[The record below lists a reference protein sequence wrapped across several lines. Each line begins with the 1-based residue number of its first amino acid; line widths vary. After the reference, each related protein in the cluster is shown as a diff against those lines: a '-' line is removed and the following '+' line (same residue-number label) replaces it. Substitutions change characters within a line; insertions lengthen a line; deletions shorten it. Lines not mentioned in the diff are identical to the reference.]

1 MSYVQRSLIEFRADR
16 SIDMPAYQ
24 KKFQKIEAGLGPFD
38 SQYRY
43 SRSVGEKMHISNS
56 RYFPVI
62 LEYTVL
68 VPDSK
73 TKLSKIE
80 GTQFCSRIRVQATVV
95 LRFWGVFDPRLVPCV
110 SVLYDSSSSLRTKK
124 VLSLESYM
132 ETTTQFGRRTRTKL
146 VWSVLVLLRDSSSS
160 LRTKKVLSLQSYME
174 TTTQFGRRTRTKLVW
189 SVLVLP
195 AALFFQISRVVGT
208 DHTKSVLQIL
218 ERRGQ
223 KHPKIGELLYSR

>member
-1 MSYVQRSLIEFRADR
+1 
-16 SIDMPAYQ
+16 
-24 KKFQKIEAGLGPFD
+24 
-38 SQYRY
+38 
-43 SRSVGEKMHISNS
+43 
-56 RYFPVI
+56 
-62 LEYTVL
+62 
-68 VPDSK
+68 
-73 TKLSKIE
+73 
-80 GTQFCSRIRVQATVV
+80 
-95 LRFWGVFDPRLVPCV
+95 
-110 SVLYDSSSSLRTKK
+110 
-124 VLSLESYM
+124 M

-208 DHTKSVLQIL
+208 DHTKSVLPIL

-223 KHPKIGELLYSR
+223 KHPKIGELYEQQAASHSSNVEIFIFSRNPWEPFSDRIPQGNASFSSWNP

>member
-1 MSYVQRSLIEFRADR
+1 MKFPKIFQDFLIFFEILRGR
-16 SIDMPAYQ
+16 
-24 KKFQKIEAGLGPFD
+24 LG
-38 SQYRY
+38 RVK
-43 SRSVGEKMHISNS
+43 SR
-56 RYFPVI
+56 
-62 LEYTVL
+62 
-68 VPDSK
+68 
-73 TKLSKIE
+73 KIE

-208 DHTKSVLQIL
+208 DHTKSVLPIL

-223 KHPKIGELLYSR
+223 KHPKIGELQKHLSKISTAVRVPVLTPSEKATSEALPGLGAGGRGHSDKSRLQCFVNPGSN